1 MGVCCANREEVKVNS
16 NLIESNKN
24 NNLKTYRLDNETKN
38 LLNNNSNGVNKKI
51 NQNTNNNE
59 SILAPNKEVMKKE
72 QEGFDIGNIKE
83 KLREQSDDNS
93 NFIKKSSTIKKEN
106 QKGLTTKT
114 LNEVKYSNKDFKIKS
129 SMSKNN
135 GNISDDYMILNKL
148 GKGSFG
154 TVYKVQ
160 HKSSGLNRA
169 MKVISKEIITY
180 QDDEQQ
186 FLKEIEILMKQDHVN
201 ILKGYEY
208 YEDNSNYYLVT
219 ELITNGEL
227 YEYILKS
234 NSLDEIMVRNIFQQ
248 LMSVVNYLH
257 KNNIIHRDLKPEN
270 ILVDTINDKYIN
282 IKVIDFGTC
291 NFFKKGKNLNLQV
304 GSPYYIAPEVLNE
317 NYNEKCDIWSCGCI
331 LYILLVG
338 YPPFE
343 ASTHDKLVQ
352 KIKEGKFTT
361 KGENWDLISKE
372 AKDLVQKM
380 LLVDYE
386 KRPSAEEI
394 LKHVWFSKSEKNIC
408 KADDL
413 KPIFK
418 NFQKFVEKDKLQQ
431 ATLNYIIH
439 NFTES
444 KEFEKLR
451 SIFLSLDENKDGTLS
466 KAELLKGFKEGLGMN
481 IRFEEINLILDSI
494 DTDQNGEI
502 SYQEFLSSVIDN
514 KKVINRKNLKL
525 CFESFDINK
534 DGKLSVEELKSALGT
549 NNTEYIH
556 TLINSID
563 KNDDQEI
570 DLNEFLELME
580 KIQVKS

>member
-1 MGVCCANREEVKVNS
+1 MGVCCANREEVKIRS
-16 NLIESNKN
+16 NIDEEGKP

-38 LLNNNSNGVNKKI
+38 MLNNNSNGVNKKM
-51 NQNTNNNE
+51 E
-59 SILAPNKEVMKKE
+59 PAVSILDPKR
-72 QEGFDIGNIKE
+72 G
-83 KLREQSDDNS
+83 LS
-93 NFIKKSSTIKKEN
+93 KKEN
-106 QKGLTTKT
+106 DHTGNENSDDVKKLGPISNQKSESSVKLNTKKTEKVATTKT
-114 LNEVKYSNKDFKIKS
+114 LKEVKFNNKDFQIKS
-129 SMSKNN
+129 TLSKNN
-135 GNISDDYMILNKL
+135 KCIADEYTILNKL

-154 TVYKVQ
+154 TVYKVEQ
-160 HKSSGLNRA
+160 KKSNLFRA
-169 MKVISKEIITY
+169 MKVISKEILTY
-180 QDDEQQ
+180 QDDDQQ
-186 FLKEIEILMKQDHVN
+186 FLKEIEILMKQDHIN

-208 YEDNSNYYLVT
+208 FEDNLNYYLIT
-219 ELITNGEL
+219 ELITKGEL
-227 YEYILKS
+227 YEYILNCEKI
-234 NSLDEIMVRNIFQQ
+234 DEAQVRYIFKQ
-248 LMSVVNYLH
+248 LVSVVSYLH
-257 KNNIIHRDLKPEN
+257 KNQIIHRDLKPEN
-270 ILVDTINDKYIN
+270 ILVDSVIDNNIN

-343 ASTHDKLVQ
+343 ANSHEKLVS
-352 KIKEGKFTT
+352 KIKEGKINFN
-361 KGENWDLISKE
+361 GENWNLISNE
-372 AKDLVQKM
+372 AKDLVKKM

-386 KRPSAEEI
+386 KRISAEEA
-394 LKHVWFSKSEKNIC
+394 LNHPWFKKSEKNIC
-408 KADDL
+408 KVEDL

-418 NFQKFVEKDKLQQ
+418 KFQKFVEKDKLQQ

-444 KEFEKLR
+444 KEFEKLKN
-451 SIFLSLDENKDGTLS
+451 IFRSLDENNDGTLS
-466 KAELLKGFKEGLGMN
+466 KKELLKGFETVFGKNYNMD
-481 IRFEEINLILDSI
+481 EINSIIDSI
-494 DTDQNGEI
+494 DMDHNGVITYE
-502 SYQEFLSSVIDN
+502 EFLSSVIDN
-514 KKVINRKNLKL
+514 KKIINKKNLQL

-563 KNDDQEI
+563 KNEDQEI

-580 KIQVKS
+580 RIQLKN